1 MSLAKNHI
9 VNMKNEWKFYL
20 VTKKRTY
27 KHSRPAEEL
36 NLYLQ
41 EESKISYYYTQIYLK
56 MLCAVQDLIS
66 QDHNAASIEVRKRSH
81 RKI

>member
-1 MSLAKNHI
+1 
-9 VNMKNEWKFYL
+9 MKILFGDKEAYIQTFKTGKG
-20 VTKKRTY
+20 TKPVKG
-27 KHSRPAEEL
+27 
-36 NLYLQ
+36 Q
-41 EESKISYYYTQIYLK
+41 SKISYYYTQIYLK